1 MTDFFRDK
9 RVLLTGHTGFKGS
22 WLALWLNKL
31 GARVS
36 GLALDPATTPSL
48 FDLARVRDAIAADH
62 RVDLRD
68 REAVARVIAHEAPE
82 IVFHLAAQPI
92 VKTSYAQ
99 PLETFA
105 TNVMGTLHVLD
116 GLRRAG
122 RPALVVVVTTD
133 KVYANAERGEAF
145 VEDAPLGGHD
155 PYSASKA
162 CTEIATAS
170 FRASFGSDARLRI
183 ATARAG
189 NVIGGGDWSEHRL
202 VPDIARAFVRGE
214 PVRLRNPRSTR
225 PWQHV
230 VEPLAGYLELA
241 ERLAG
246 GEHARF
252 ETAFNL
258 GPELSSVRDV
268 ETVARLAAS
277 AWNAHGTSS
286 ARVEIAADPSAVH
299 EAATLSLDIDKSRR
313 ELGWEPRWSLDVAV
327 TRTMD
332 WYAQQHRGI
341 DAATLVTSD
350 IERYESDRSAA

>member
-1 MTDFFRDK
+1 MSDFFRDK

-22 WLALWLNKL
+22 WLTIWLAHL

-36 GLALDPATTPSL
+36 GLALDPATAPSL
-48 FDLARVRDAIAADH
+48 FELARVGSMLSSDH
-62 RVDLRD
+62 RVDVRD
-68 REAVARVIAHEAPE
+68 RDAVAGVVRREAPE

-116 GLRRAG
+116 ALRRTG
-122 RPALVVVVTTD
+122 RPAIVVVITTD
-133 KVYANAERGEAF
+133 KVYENAERGESF
-145 VEDAPLGGHD
+145 SEEAPLGGRD

-162 CTEIATAS
+162 CAEIATAS
-170 FRASFGSDARLRI
+170 FRASFATQTGLRI

-202 VPDIARAFVRGE
+202 VPDIARAFARGE

-230 VEPLAGYLELA
+230 VEPLHGYLRLA

-246 GEHARF
+246 GDSAAY

-258 GPELSSVRDV
+258 GPDLSSVCDV
-268 ETVARLAAS
+268 ETVARLAAA
-277 AWNAHGTSS
+277 AWNVHGLST
-286 ARVEIAADPSAVH
+286 ARIDVAPEADAEH
-299 EAATLSLDIDKSRR
+299 EAKTLSLAIDKSRR
-313 ELGWEPRWSLDVAV
+313 VLDWEPRWTLEVAV
-327 TRTMD
+327 AQTMN
-332 WYAQQHRGI
+332 WYASQRKGL
-341 DAATLVTSD
+341 DAAVLVKRD
-350 IERYESDRSAA
+350 IERYESASASA